1 MFDCGFFCYK
11 CDCGCGVCCLVF
23 EVCVYVVFGG
33 FSGCLRILC
42 AVIYFAYWFCL

>member
-1 MFDCGFFCYK
+1 MVFSVISVIRVV
-11 CDCGCGVCCLVF
+11 VCCLVF
-23 EVCVYVVFGG
+23 EVCVYVAFGG